1 MGAKVLRIMTDNLEG
16 EIQAGISEGR
26 APKACGRTCCR
37 MFNRTGNR
45 TLNRTGRLWGG
56 LGHLR
61 SRAGFTLAE
70 LIVIIVIA
78 GILAATV
85 GMKYG
90 SYASGTNLRTAIDQV
105 ASDLRFIQCRAMA
118 GFYSTTVTF
127 QTGAST
133 YNLAGQV
140 KTLPSGVTI
149 SSGLTVTFNSLGEY
163 NTTTNGDL
171 TLNSRGSTGSV
182 RIYAT
187 SGDVEAY

>member
-1 MGAKVLRIMTDNLEG
+1 MFLKTPNSTR
-16 EIQAGISEGR
+16 SR
-26 APKACGRTCCR
+26 AYS
-37 MFNRTGNR
+37 
-45 TLNRTGRLWGG
+45 RTGRLRRGVDRLCSCG
-56 LGHLR
+56 
-61 SRAGFTLAE
+61 GFTMNE
-70 LIVIIVIA
+70 LIVVILIV
-78 GILAATV
+78 GIVAATA

-90 SYASGTNLRTAIDQV
+90 SFATSTNLRTALDQV
-105 ASDLRFIQCRAMA
+105 AADLRFIQCRAMA

-133 YNLAGQV
+133 YNLSGQA

-163 NTTTNGDL
+163 YNPSTTADAIL

-182 RIYAT
+182 KIYAT